1 MTQLSALSNLLPIGK
16 IPEELGI
23 VKEGLSS
30 VFSKLYFKK
39 LYSYYINEA
48 NGMSFMLVSNSKI
61 SIEIA
66 GGDGIALVV
75 NPGYSSSSPSE
86 FQVSCWSKWI
96 LRDRIGA
103 FDLDNFDFSPS
114 SFFDIILETTGL
126 DNESI
131 LRAAVLGFFHEDH
144 IFQDPID
151 LFIDTF
157 NNYYEPPT
165 DLVIPSG
172 ANDLDAMIDD
182 LITQMKSNGNSYTPF
197 IVVFDLYINSGTT
210 TDDKLANLE
219 TLFRTHFGSFT
230 LDSFKEILLPQFA
243 VTFSDLNVALEFPR
257 TFLVPVDANSEP
269 IADESVKSRLTFTI
283 GSLTFNSSNGFSFEK
298 EASFALD
305 KSEILG
311 TGFILEATGI
321 KLDLSEGRNIPEAD
335 ADGRA
340 KSFKGIY
347 LETAVIEFPKDF
359 QEGANPKN
367 PSLVG
372 RNLLIGSEGGL
383 SGTIEANAAGTFKFD
398 LFGTEVELNQFGIT
412 FHQNTV
418 TGSSI
423 TGWMRI
429 PQLQDSTGNEVVLN
443 VTVAFS
449 SAGWSIQFEEPEG
462 IAIRVKGLLTIKLFK
477 LKIGKEN
484 GNFFLEVK
492 ADGEREFSIPF
503 VDKVLPIGVLI
514 DTLRFEEGEPTTAN
528 VFPRWEGPVP
538 VTFTDNGVKVRLD
551 INKEFFKILKVNYL
565 DIGVETIT
573 DGIDA
578 SLLFNGGLNIG
589 PLVATAGGL
598 GLETS
603 IVKTNGKGNIGPFD
617 VNASFVP
624 PSEIGLSVKTKAVT
638 GGGYLWL
645 DPDSGN
651 YSGAIEL
658 SFKDKFDLKA
668 IGILSTKLPDGQKGF
683 SLLII
688 VTAKFSPVQLGFGF
702 TLSGVGG
709 LLGLHRSVNKEELKL
724 GVRDNKLD
732 NILFPENVVENA
744 STIISQMQTVF
755 PIRKGQFVI
764 GPMGLIGWGA
774 PVSLIDAE
782 LGVIIEV
789 PNPVMVAIV
798 GVVKI
803 ALPDK
808 DAPIAL
814 LQINFAGIIDF
825 ENKMFSF
832 DASLYQSRILTF
844 ALTGDMAL
852 RIKWG
857 DKPDF
862 GFAIGG
868 FHPDYEVPTALG
880 FPEMRRLTLSLF
892 DTALLRVNLET
903 YFAVTSNTVQTG
915 AKIDAFAGSGEFYA
929 EAILYYD
936 VLLQFN
942 PFRLTADIGAMVGIK
957 MGKRTILTAKL
968 DVHLEGPK
976 PWYIEGEVEF
986 TFLAINYSIDFKE
999 TIGEEQQAK
1008 QVASIDA
1015 WTKLKDALEH
1025 KSNWQAI
1032 QPAANSQLVSLKD
1045 EGKEASALMVHPFG
1059 TLAFKQSV
1067 LPFDFE
1073 LEKFGNGKPKDYKKY
1088 KIDSVEDGASN
1099 TYTTSDELE
1108 FFAPAEY
1115 IKMSDDDK
1123 LGRDSFQQFKGGARL
1138 SGTCDRSTDHYARK
1152 PIAYEKKVVDEPESY
1167 DKWEMPENTFDFEI
1181 LLASA
1186 SISPASASNY
1196 IKAGDA
1202 PDALSIEQA
1211 TYKVKSIE
1219 DLSDFTTTE
1228 FENEWAAMQYIQQQE
1243 IADPALEQKLTVLS
1257 TIEEE

>member
-1 MTQLSALSNLLPIGK
+1 MPQTFFPRLSSLIGTNQLPDIFTEISQNLQGLIDGVRYKSFDIQKLDTDDGVYCSLTLIYEDTYELGVFGSGLKLVLNPPPPGSTQATQSEFGVTLLFRVGILGIDSAFDWAGFNFTGQEILNLIRNYFNPTDKEILFAIIYGVIAETVETANPIDFVKEFIANANENVPNCNISLTVQEDVTFGDILTAIGTSNVSITDILTYYLVTEPGNIDKVAPMLLSAPSFSSALSQLMSANIVAQVNGLPIA
-16 IPEELGI
+16 ISFPE
-23 VKEGLSS
+23 S
-30 VFSKLYFKK
+30 
-39 LYSYYINEA
+39 
-48 NGMSFMLVSNSKI
+48 
-61 SIEIA
+61 
-66 GGDGIALVV
+66 
-75 NPGYSSSSPSE
+75 
-86 FQVSCWSKWI
+86 
-96 LRDRIGA
+96 
-103 FDLDNFDFSPS
+103 
-114 SFFDIILETTGL
+114 
-126 DNESI
+126 
-131 LRAAVLGFFHEDH
+131 
-144 IFQDPID
+144 
-151 LFIDTF
+151 
-157 NNYYEPPT
+157 
-165 DLVIPSG
+165 
-172 ANDLDAMIDD
+172 
-182 LITQMKSNGNSYTPF
+182 
-197 IVVFDLYINSGTT
+197 
-210 TDDKLANLE
+210 
-219 TLFRTHFGSFT
+219 
-230 LDSFKEILLPQFA
+230 LLK
-243 VTFSDLNVALEFPR
+243 
-257 TFLVPVDANSEP
+257 PVDDNNN
-269 IADESVKSRLTFTI
+269 VKPGQSMLRFGYTRLRFSTNHGYEI
-283 GSLTFNSSNGFSFEK
+283 GGTNAFSLDRSQIG
-298 EASFALD
+298 D
-305 KSEILG
+305 
-311 TGFILEATGI
+311 TGFILSLDDAKI
-321 KLDLSEGRNIPEAD
+321 DLSKTVNIPEAT
-335 ADGRA
+335 ADGRPA
-340 KSFKGIY
+340 SFKGMFIGNA
-347 LETAVIEFPKDF
+347 TIEFPKDF
-359 QEGANPKN
+359 QDGADPKN

-372 RNLLIGSEGGL
+372 KDILVGTEGGL
-383 SGTIEANAAGTFKFD
+383 SGTIELNGAGALKFD
-398 LFGTEVELNQFGIT
+398 IFGIQLELNQFSIT
-412 FHQNTV
+412 FKQNSVSGGTV
-418 TGSSI
+418 

-429 PQLQDSTGNEVVLN
+429 PQLEDTAGNKVVLN
-443 VTVAFS
+443 VTVEFS
-449 SAGWSIQFEEPEG
+449 SKGYSILFEEPE
-462 IAIRVKGLLTIKLFK
+462 AIPVKIKGLLTIKLFK

-484 GNFFLEVK
+484 DNFFLEVK

-503 VDKVLPIGVLI
+503 VDKVLPIGVLV
-514 DTLRFEEGEPTTAN
+514 DTLRFEEGQPTTAN
-528 VFPRWEGPVP
+528 VYPRWEGPVP

-578 SLLFNGGLNIG
+578 ELLFNGSLKVG

-598 GLETS
+598 GLSTN
-603 IVKTNGKGNIGPFD
+603 IVKTDGKGNIGPFD
-617 VNASFVP
+617 VNAAFVP

-651 YSGAIEL
+651 YAGAIEL

-709 LLGLHRSVNKEELKL
+709 LLGLHRTVNKEELKL

-832 DASLYQSRILTF
+832 DASLYKSRILTF

-915 AKIDAFAGSGEFYA
+915 AKLDAFAGAGEFYA

-942 PFRLTADIGAMVGIK
+942 PFRLTADMGAMVGIK
-957 MGKRTILTAKL
+957 MGKKTILSALL
-968 DVHLEGPK
+968 DLHVEGPK
-976 PWYIEGEVEF
+976 PWYLEGEVEF
-986 TFLAINYSIDFKE
+986 RFLGINYSIDFKE
-999 TIGEEQQAK
+999 TIGEEQQVK

-1032 QPAANSQLVSLKD
+1032 QPPANSQLVSLKD

-1088 KIDSVEDGASN
+1088 KISSVEDAASN
-1099 TYTTSDELE
+1099 TYATADELE

-1138 SGTCDRSTDHYARK
+1138 SGTTERHTDHYARK
-1152 PIAYEKKVVDEPESY
+1152 LIAYEKKVVDESNPG
-1167 DKWEMPENTFDFEI
+1167 DDPWNMPSGAFDFEI
-1181 LLASA
+1181 MLASA
-1186 SISPASASNY
+1186 SVSPASATANQKPSD
-1196 IKAGDA
+1196 G
-1202 PDALSIEQA
+1202 PDAVAVEIPK
-1211 TYKVKSIE
+1211 YKVKLID
-1219 DLSDFTTTE
+1219 DLSDFTTNE

-1243 IADPALEQKLTVLS
+1243 SANPALEQTLTVLS
-1257 TIEEE
+1257 TFEEE

>member
-1 MTQLSALSNLLPIGK
+1 MANTSFKPRILMLLNPSLVARTSFLAESEFFNNLR
-16 IPEELGI
+16 
-23 VKEGLSS
+23 
-30 VFSKLYFKK
+30 
-39 LYSYYINEA
+39 YINHR
-48 NGMSFMLVSNSKI
+48 SWT
-61 SIEIA
+61 
-66 GGDGIALVV
+66 
-75 NPGYSSSSPSE
+75 SSSGH
-86 FQVSCWSKWI
+86 K
-96 LRDRIGA
+96 GH
-103 FDLDNFDFSPS
+103 
-114 SFFDIILETTGL
+114 
-126 DNESI
+126 
-131 LRAAVLGFFHEDH
+131 HELTLLV
-144 IFQDPID
+144 PID
-151 LFIDTF
+151 LGFKPFGEDGFKILLNPGGAGTS
-157 NNYYEPPT
+157 NY
-165 DLVIPSG
+165 DLVFDYSWPIRQVIASFNFAEFQENPDYLLELIEKIVSNGTSTLLLKILDNVYDSASAPFTSFKDDFLALDPNYILTLPS
-172 ANDLDAMIDD
+172 NQSSMEEIDVAID
-182 LITQMKSNGNSYTPF
+182 LIGQIENQGLKPLKILIGDFITPNASAAYGILDSYVTD
-197 IVVFDLYINSGTT
+197 VFGSSI
-210 TDDKLANLE
+210 E
-219 TLFRTHFGSFT
+219 TLIIPEVSFT
-230 LDSFKEILLPQFA
+230 LKSI
-243 VTFSDLNVALEFPR
+243 VIALEFPKSI
-257 TFLVPVDANSEP
+257 LSPVDANNNP
-269 IADESVKSRLTFTI
+269 IEDRGSRLSYNA
-283 GSLTFNSSNGFSFEK
+283 GSMHFSTTTGFSFNSTS
-298 EASFALD
+298 SFSLERSQVGD
-305 KSEILG
+305 
-311 TGFILEATGI
+311 TGFVVSASNI
-321 KLDLSEGRNIPEAD
+321 KLDLRSDSNIEEVAADHRPEA
-335 ADGRA
+335 
-340 KSFKGIY
+340 FKGIY
-347 LETAVIEFPKDF
+347 VETATIEFPKDF
-359 QEGANPKN
+359 EDTADPKN

-372 RNLLIGSEGGL
+372 RNLIIGTEGGL
-383 SGTIEANAAGTFKFD
+383 SGTIEANAGGTFKFD
-398 LFGTEVELNQFGIT
+398 IFGTEVELNQFSIT
-412 FHQNTV
+412 FSKNEV

-423 TGWMRI
+423 TGSMRI
-429 PQLQDSTGNEVVLN
+429 PQLKDTSGEAVVLY
-443 VTVAFS
+443 VTVSFS
-449 SAGWSIQFEEPEG
+449 SAGFAIQFEETDG
-462 IAIRVKGLLTIKLFK
+462 IPIRIKGLLTIKLFK
-477 LKIGKEN
+477 LVLGKTD
-484 GNFFLEVK
+484 GKYFLEVK

-503 VDKVLPIGVLI
+503 VDKILPVGVLI

-551 INKEFFKILKVNYL
+551 VNKEFFKILKVNHL
-565 DIGVETIT
+565 DIGVESL
-573 DGIDA
+573 DKGISAD
-578 SLLFNGGLNIG
+578 LLFNGSLNIG

-598 GLETS
+598 GISTELDRVYGSRGT
-603 IVKTNGKGNIGPFD
+603 IGPFD
-617 VNASFVP
+617 VSASFVP

>member
-1 MTQLSALSNLLPIGK
+1 MATNPIPFTPIAYLFDWPDQLFELIGGADFTFKTGIADVRYIPSAESPFAMEFTLLYAQGFK
-16 IPEELGI
+16 INFFGSDKVQLDFSTPTGITELEAGI
-23 VKEGLSS
+23 A
-30 VFSKLYFKK
+30 FSLQKQ
-39 LYSYYINEA
+39 E
-48 NGMSFMLVSNSKI
+48 I
-61 SIEIA
+61 SIREIA
-66 GGDGIALVV
+66 PKLKLD
-75 NPGYSSSSPSE
+75 
-86 FQVSCWSKWI
+86 
-96 LRDRIGA
+96 
-103 FDLDNFDFSPS
+103 FD
-114 SFFDIILETTGL
+114 
-126 DNESI
+126 
-131 LRAAVLGFFHEDH
+131 
-144 IFQDPID
+144 
-151 LFIDTF
+151 
-157 NNYYEPPT
+157 
-165 DLVIPSG
+165 
-172 ANDLDAMIDD
+172 
-182 LITQMKSNGNSYTPF
+182 
-197 IVVFDLYINSGTT
+197 
-210 TDDKLANLE
+210 
-219 TLFRTHFGSFT
+219 
-230 LDSFKEILLPQFA
+230 
-243 VTFSDLNVALEFPR
+243 
-257 TFLVPVDANSEP
+257 FLVPVTLVGNEYKPILDGNGNSIP
-269 IADESVKSRLTFTI
+269 YSIDLPAIDIVV
-283 GSLTFNSSNGFSFEK
+283 
-298 EASFALD
+298 
-305 KSEILG
+305 
-311 TGFILEATGI
+311 
-321 KLDLSEGRNIPEAD
+321 DLSG
-335 ADGRA
+335 GLQVM
-340 KSFKGIY
+340 K
-347 LETAVIEFPKDF
+347 
-359 QEGANPKN
+359 
-367 PSLVG
+367 
-372 RNLLIGSEGGL
+372 SEGGSGINLPSVMIGNSGFVVQATDVAFYHSSTTDLPSSAPENFKGLYVGAASVSFPNEWKLTDGSSPPQMTGSEVYVNTNVGEL
-383 SGTIEANAAGTFKFD
+383 SGAFTLGAVGNGNILDFD
-398 LFGTEVELNQFGIT
+398 LLGTTVSLHSFGLTIKDNEPV
-412 FHQNTV
+412 
-418 TGSSI
+418 SSNI
-423 TGWMRI
+423 NGTILIDG
-429 PQLQDSTGNEVVLN
+429 LKDSSGNDALLN
-443 VTVAFS
+443 VKVVFGGNGYSIEFS
-449 SAGWSIQFEEPEG
+449 EPEG
-462 IAIRVKGLLTIKLFK
+462 IPLRIKGLLTLTLFK

-503 VDKVLPIGVLI
+503 VDKVLPIGVLV

-617 VNASFVP
+617 VSATFVP
-624 PSEIGLSVKTKAVT
+624 PTEIGLSVKTKAVT

-668 IGILSTKLPDGQKGF
+668 IGILSTKLPDGQDGF

-688 VTAKFSPVQLGFGF
+688 VTAKFSPIQLGFGF

-755 PIRKGQFVI
+755 PIRKDQFVI

-782 LGVIIEV
+782 LGIIIEV

-868 FHPDYEVPTALG
+868 FHPDYEAPTALG

-915 AKIDAFAGSGEFYA
+915 AKLDAFAGSGEFYA

-957 MGKRTILTAKL
+957 MGKRTILTASL

-1032 QPAANSQLVSLKD
+1032 QPAANHQLVSLKD

-1123 LGRDSFQQFKGGARL
+1123 LGRDSFQQFKGGAQL
-1138 SGTCDRSTDHYARK
+1138 SGTSDRSTDHYARK
-1152 PIAYEKKVVDEPESY
+1152 LVAYEKKVIDEVQPE
-1167 DKWEMPENTFDFEI
+1167 DEKWEMPEEAFDFEI

-1186 SISPASASNY
+1186 SISPASASAY
-1196 IKAGDA
+1196 QIPGDA
-1202 PDALSIEQA
+1202 PSALSLEQA
-1211 TYKVKSIE
+1211 KYKVKLID
-1219 DLSDFTTTE
+1219 DLTDFTTTE

-1243 IADPALEQKLTVLS
+1243 IADPALEQTLTVLS